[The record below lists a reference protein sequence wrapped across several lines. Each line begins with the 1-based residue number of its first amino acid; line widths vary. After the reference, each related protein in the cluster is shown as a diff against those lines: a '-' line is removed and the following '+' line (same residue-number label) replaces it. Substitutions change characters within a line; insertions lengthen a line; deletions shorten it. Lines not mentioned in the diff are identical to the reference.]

1 MGAPDNEN
9 RAIAAEVLS
18 AVPCSVELPA
28 GTGKTQLIASIT
40 ELAGNLEKK
49 TLIPHPYQCRSL
61 RY

>member
-1 MGAPDNEN
+1 MGAPNNEN

-28 GTGKTQLIASIT
+28 GTGKTQLIATIT
-40 ELAGNLEKK
+40 ELAGNLEKRPD
-49 TLIPHPYQCRSL
+49 PHPYQCRSL